1 MTVRGAAGADEKQ
14 IFERRESAVR
24 SYCRQFDCV
33 FDTAEGSVVRDVT
46 GREYL
51 DFVAGAGSLN
61 YGHNDPDMRDAL
73 IAHLEQRGMSHCLDL
88 SSSTKGAFLTAF
100 ESLVLLP
107 RGLDYRVQ
115 FTGPTGANA
124 VEAALKLARKVTG
137 RTNVVAFTNGFHGV
151 SLGAL
156 AATGNRHHRVGPE
169 LPLPGVTRMPYDG
182 YQGAGIDTA
191 DLLARMLPDPSS
203 GLDAP
208 AAILLE
214 TVQGEGGLNVASAG
228 WLRRIAELARSSGAL
243 LVVDDVQAGCGRT
256 GTFFS
261 FEPYGIVPDLVVLS
275 KSISGFGLPM
285 ALLLIRPEYDLWQP
299 GEHNGTFRG
308 NAHAFVTARVALT
321 KFWSGDDFTADVAR
335 RADLLARRL
344 AEVADAVPGAVVKGR
359 GMMRGVDVGS
369 GELASAISQ
378 RCFADGLMLETAGS
392 HDQVVK
398 VLAPLTTPDELLDNG
413 LDILLA
419 AARATAP
426 AEPAAGSDQEDR
438 AEPAVGSERDDQAE
452 PAVGSERDVW
462 GSSGLVPA

>member
-1 MTVRGAAGADEKQ
+1 MTMRGAAGADEHL

-24 SYCRQFDCV
+24 SYCRRFDRV

-73 IAHLEQRGMSHCLDL
+73 IRHLEQRGMSHCLDL
-88 SSSTKGAFLTAF
+88 SSSTKSAFLAAF
-100 ESLVLLP
+100 ESIVLLP
-107 RGLDYRVQ
+107 RELDYRVQ

-124 VEAALKLARKVTG
+124 VEAALKLVRKVTG
-137 RTNVVAFTNGFHGV
+137 RTNVVAFTNAFHGV

-156 AATGNRHHRVGPE
+156 AATGNRHHRIGPQ

-182 YQGAGIDTA
+182 YQGPGVDTA
-191 DLLARMLPDPSS
+191 DLLERMLRDPSS
-203 GLDAP
+203 GMDAP

-228 WLRRIAELARSSGAL
+228 WLRRIAELARDSGAL

-275 KSISGFGLPM
+275 KSISGAGLPM
-285 ALLLIRPEYDLWQP
+285 ALLLIRPEYDVWQP

-321 KFWSGDDFTADVAR
+321 KFWTGTGFTAEVAR

-344 AEVADAVPGAVVKGR
+344 ADVADVVPGAVVKGR
-359 GMMRGVDVGS
+359 GMMCGVDVGS
-369 GELASAISQ
+369 GELASAISL
-378 RCFADGLMLETAGS
+378 RCFADGLMLETAGPY
-392 HDQVVK
+392 DEVVK
-398 VLAPLTTPDELLDNG
+398 VLAPLTTPDELLDAG

-419 AARATAP
+419 AARAVQ
-426 AEPAAGSDQEDR
+426 AGPD
-438 AEPAVGSERDDQAE
+438 VGPERDR
-452 PAVGSERDVW
+452 RD
-462 GSSGLVPA
+462 SSGLVPA